1 MTGFKLSEEELNL
14 HSADKN
20 AAEFIE
26 VVKDKVTDWI
36 NYHHV
41 QVPSIDKIQVFYLSF
56 SADDSALAI
65 ARLIDKNSDFND
77 YMFAVDIDALFG
89 EKRRIY
95 VNVYN
100 PYGVKVTQNWDGWS
114 YLGFDKKG
122 YSYELNKKE
131 YKYFQR
137 IREAKYD
144 DFLEKLG
151 KAGNEVGN
159 SLKTGLLG
167 LGNLGR

>member
-20 AAEFIE
+20 AVVFIE
-26 VVKDKVTDWI
+26 VVKGTVTDWI

-41 QVPSIDKIQVFYLSF
+41 QVPSRDKIQVFYLSF

-77 YMFAVDIDALFG
+77 YRFAVSIDDLLDG
-89 EKRRIY
+89 KRRLY

-100 PYGVKVTQNWDGWS
+100 PDNVKVTQNWDGWC
-114 YLGFDKKG
+114 YLGFDNKG
-122 YSYELNKKE
+122 YSYELTKKE
-131 YKYFQR
+131 YYYL
-137 IREAKYD
+137 EAANKRMS
-144 DFLEKLG
+144 LEDI
-151 KAGNEVGN
+151 KAFGVTFDEASKVFEGFI
-159 SLKTGLLG
+159 KGG
-167 LGNLGR
+167 H

>member
-1 MTGFKLSEEELNL
+1 MTGFKLSEEELDL

-20 AAEFIE
+20 ATEFIE
-26 VVKDKVTDWI
+26 VVNDKIGDWI
-36 NYHHV
+36 SYHNV
-41 QVPSIDKIQVFYLSF
+41 QVPNRDKIQVFYLSF

-77 YMFAVDIDALFG
+77 YRFAIAIDAIFDG
-89 EKRRIY
+89 KRRIY

-122 YSYELNKKE
+122 YSYELTREE
-131 YKYFQR
+131 YKYFQQECKKNRKDLLER
-137 IREAKYD
+137 I
-144 DFLEKLG
+144 G
-151 KAGNEVGN
+151 KAGNEIGN

>member
-14 HSADKN
+14 YSADKN
-20 AAEFIE
+20 AVEFIE
-26 VVKDKVTDWI
+26 VVNDKIGDWI
-36 NYHHV
+36 SYHNV
-41 QVPSIDKIQVFYLSF
+41 QVPSRDNVQVFYLSF

-65 ARLIDKNSDFND
+65 ARLVDKNSDFND
-77 YMFAVDIDALFG
+77 YKFAVHIDALFG
-89 EKRRIY
+89 EKRRLY

-100 PYGVKVTQNWDGWS
+100 PYGVKVTQNWNGMT

-122 YSYELNKKE
+122 YSYELNEKE
-131 YKYFQR
+131 YRYFQR

-159 SLKTGLLG
+159 SLKAGLLG

>member
-20 AAEFIE
+20 AVEFIE

-41 QVPSIDKIQVFYLSF
+41 QVPNRDKIQVFYLSF
-56 SADDSALAI
+56 SAGSLALAI
-65 ARLIDKNSDFND
+65 ARLIDKNSYFND
-77 YMFAVDIDALFG
+77 YRFAVDIDALFG
-89 EKRRIY
+89 EKRRLY

-100 PYGVKVTQNWDGWS
+100 PDNVKVTQNWDGWS

-122 YSYELNKKE
+122 YSYELNEKE
-131 YKYFQR
+131 YRYFQR